1 MPGSRPD
8 TPELLA
14 PAGGPESLRAAV
26 ANGADAV
33 YLGVGEFNAR
43 RGAENFDLAGLGEA
57 CEFAH
62 LHGVSVYLTAN
73 VLVLP
78 GEMSR
83 IVEVVDE
90 AWAAGVD
97 AVIVQDLGLLATA
110 RDVLPHVRLHASTQL
125 NAHSAA
131 TVEAL
136 AEAGVKRVTLAREM
150 SVPRIAAAVE
160 AGRHTGVEVESF
172 VHGALCVCYSGQC
185 LLSSMVG
192 GRSANRGMCAQPC
205 RLPYELFDGAGGR
218 IETPG
223 AHLLSPKDLAGIT
236 VLPRLVASGVSA
248 LKIEGRMKSPEY
260 VAAVTGVYRAALD
273 RAAADPDSFAVSDGE
288 FGVLSEAFSRGFS
301 EAYLIS
307 ERGNDMMSYNRPN
320 NRGVFVGRIVE
331 SAGQDATVALERPL
345 DAEDTLEVW
354 TSRGRFAQQS
364 GQMLH
369 QGKPAA
375 FAPAGSRVT
384 LTLEKPA
391 AVGDRVF
398 RVRSASLAAAARRT
412 FSAGSTALEIPLDF
426 TVHAVIGQPL
436 TVSVADTAGRVAEA
450 SGAVVEPARTRP
462 VSVADV
468 IEHVGRLGNTP
479 YTARTFDV
487 ELSAGAGMGF
497 SALHH
502 VRRDAL
508 AAYERAV
515 LAPWGERVA
524 ARPRLKGRRPR
535 ALPLAAEVVLVAG
548 VDSLEAADAVL
559 AAGAD
564 EAHLPVVELTG
575 VPGTPRLVPV
585 LGRVAHDGELERSI
599 DAARGSERVSVATLG
614 ALARLRD
621 SGAALDAHAALNVA
635 NANAVDEL
643 ARMGAS
649 RVWLS
654 PELTLA
660 QLREVAAGSD
670 VPVGVTVA
678 GRTEVMV
685 TEHCI
690 LMTEGEC
697 DRGCA
702 GCVRRRRSTHLRDRR
717 GYSFPVVTDSNGVS
731 HLYNSVQLDVTHALG
746 DILAAGVSAVRLDL
760 ETLGPEDAAAE
771 VRRVREAL
779 RRAQAGQPNER
790 VAETTTGHFFR
801 GVS

>member
-1 MPGSRPD
+1 MRGSRPD

-43 RGAENFDLAGLGEA
+43 RGAENFDLAGLREA
-57 CEFAH
+57 CDFAH

-78 GEMSR
+78 GEMAR

-90 AWAAGVD
+90 AWAAGID
-97 AVIVQDLGLLATA
+97 AVIVQDLGLLATV
-110 RDVLPHVRLHASTQL
+110 RDALPHVRLHASTQL

-150 SVPRIAAAVE
+150 SVSRIAAAVE
-160 AGRHTGVEVESF
+160 AGRHRGVEVESF

-205 RLPYELFDGAGGR
+205 RLPYELLDAAGGR
-218 IETPG
+218 IDTPG
-223 AHLLSPKDLAGIT
+223 AHLLSPRDLAGIT

-354 TSRGRFAQQS
+354 TSRGRFAQQV
-364 GQMLH
+364 GQMLY

-375 FAPAGSRVT
+375 FAPAGSHVT
-384 LTLEKPA
+384 ITLEKPA
-391 AVGDRVF
+391 AAGDRVF

-412 FSAGSTALEIPLDF
+412 FAAGSAALEIPLDF

-436 TVSVADTAGRVAEA
+436 TVTVTDAAGRVGEA
-450 SGAVVEPARTRP
+450 AGSVVEPARTRP

-487 ELSAGAGMGF
+487 ELSPDAGMGF

-508 AAYERAV
+508 AAYGRAV
-515 LAPWGERVA
+515 LAPWAERVA
-524 ARPRLKGRRPR
+524 TLPKLKARRPR
-535 ALPLAAEVVLVAG
+535 PMPQGAEVVLVAG
-548 VDSLEAADAVL
+548 VGSREAADAVL

-564 EAHLPVVELTG
+564 EAHLPVAELAETPA
-575 VPGTPRLVPV
+575 VPGLVPA
-585 LGRVAHDGELERSI
+585 LGRVAHDSELARSV

-614 ALARLRD
+614 ALARLCD
-621 SGAALDAHAALNVA
+621 TGTTLDAHAALNAA
-635 NANAVDEL
+635 NADAVDEL

-654 PELTLA
+654 PELTLT
-660 QLREVAAGSD
+660 QIRDVAAGTE

-690 LMTEGEC
+690 LMAEGEC
-697 DRGCA
+697 DRRCIDCA
-702 GCVRRRRSTHLRDRR
+702 RRSRTTLLRDRR
-717 GYSFPVVTDSNGVS
+717 GYSFPLVTDAGGVS
-731 HLYNSVQLDVTHALG
+731 HLYNSVPLDVTHALG

-760 ETLGPEDAAAE
+760 ETLGPDEAAAE
-771 VRRVREAL
+771 VCRVREAL
-779 RRAQAGQPNER
+779 RRTQAGQRNER
-790 VAETTTGHFFR
+790 VAETTTGHYFR

>member
-43 RGAENFDLAGLGEA
+43 RGAENFDLGGLREA
-57 CEFAH
+57 CDFAH

-78 GEMSR
+78 GEMPHA
-83 IVEVVDE
+83 VEVVDE
-90 AWAAGVD
+90 AWSAGVD
-97 AVIVQDLGLLATA
+97 AVIVQDLGLLATV
-110 RDVLPHVRLHASTQL
+110 RDALPHVRLHASTQL
-125 NAHSAA
+125 NAHSSA
-131 TVEAL
+131 TVESL
-136 AEAGVKRVTLAREM
+136 AEAGVRRVTLAREM

-160 AGRHTGVEVESF
+160 AGRQSGVEVESF

-205 RLPYELFDGAGGR
+205 RLPYELFDAAGGR

-273 RAAADPDSFAVSDGE
+273 RAVADPESFAVSDGE
-288 FGVLSEAFSRGFS
+288 LGVLSEAFSRGFS
-301 EAYLIS
+301 EAYLTS
-307 ERGNDMMSYNRPN
+307 ERGNDMMSYTRPN
-320 NRGVFVGRIVE
+320 NRGIFVGRIVE
-331 SAGQDATVALERPL
+331 SAGRAAIVVLERPL

-354 TSRGRFAQQS
+354 TSRGRFAQQA

-369 QGKPAA
+369 QGKPAP

-384 LTLEKPA
+384 LTFEKPA

-412 FSAGSTALEIPLDF
+412 FAAGSTALEIPLDF
-426 TVHAVIGQPL
+426 RVRAVVGQPL
-436 TVSVADTAGRVAEA
+436 SVTVIDAAGRAGEA

-462 VSVADV
+462 VTVPDV
-468 IEHVGRLGNTP
+468 IKHVGRLGNTP
-479 YTARTFDV
+479 YAARSFDV
-487 ELSAGAGMGF
+487 ELSPEAGMGF

-508 AAYERAV
+508 AAYEQAV
-515 LAPWGERVA
+515 LAPWSERQA
-524 ARPRLKGRRPR
+524 IRPKLKVRRPTGHHV
-535 ALPLAAEVVLVAG
+535 AEVMLVAG
-548 VDSLEAADAVL
+548 VGSLEAAEPVL
-559 AAGAD
+559 VAGAD
-564 EAHLPVVELTG
+564 EAHVPVAEFAEAPA
-575 VPGTPRLVPV
+575 VPGLVPA
-585 LGRVAHDGELERSI
+585 LGRVAHDGELERSV
-599 DAARGSERVSVATLG
+599 DAARGSKRISVATLG
-614 ALARLRD
+614 AMMRLRG
-621 SGAALDAHAALNVA
+621 SGAELDAHAALNASNADAVA
-635 NANAVDEL
+635 EL

-660 QLREVAAGSD
+660 QICDVAGQSP
-670 VPVGVTVA
+670 VPVGVSVA

-690 LMTEGEC
+690 LMAEGEC
-697 DRGCA
+697 DRRCA
-702 GCVRRRRSTHLRDRR
+702 DCARRRRTTLLRDRR
-717 GYSFPVVTDSNGVS
+717 GYSFPVVTDAGGVS
-731 HLYNSVQLDVTHALG
+731 HLYNSVPLDVTHALG
-746 DILAAGVSAVRLDL
+746 DILAAGVSALRLDL
-760 ETLGPEDAAAE
+760 ETLGPEAAAAE

-779 RRAQAGQPNER
+779 RRARAGQPDER
-790 VAETTTGHFFR
+790 VAQTTTGHFFR